1 MDSDPSTPA
10 APLPDDLPGPIAATS
25 TPRHP
30 RKRVWFASLLALAAG
45 LAITAMLVAWQRHR
59 AEAEQARHLS
69 ALAEGEYGALNAQLH
84 DYEFALRAMQG
95 AFLGQQVD
103 LAGFDRQYRVLDL
116 RRRLP
121 GLQALVFSARRDG
134 RDGTRYP
141 TLLVAPRAGN
151 DRVLGLDVRSQP
163 ANLVALERSRDTD
176 RAQLSAPFRL
186 VQDPP
191 THAPDGLLL
200 RLPVYSPGEPPR
212 TVAERRARFVGSL
225 AISFRISGL
234 AQHVFRPEWQ
244 RTLHLRVDDID
255 ARPPALVF
263 DSHPGLPLDDTSWHD
278 TRLLEFGGRRWRVTV
293 HDATHG
299 DLGLGDG
306 TPLLVAGIVGS
317 ALFALWIA
325 ALADSRRRALAVGE
339 AMSRRYRESEERF
352 RAVNELL
359 PALVLL
365 VREEDGRVA
374 YANQAARIRLGE
386 NVDGANLDDLFE
398 DPHRRAE
405 LLSVSDG
412 HSWDGVEAMLRS
424 TNGDRFW
431 ASVSISRVRINGRW
445 KRLVVASDIS
455 QQRQL
460 TELLSYQASHDAL
473 TELYNR
479 REFERRVERTLA
491 HAAAGGPRCALLY
504 VDLDQFKLIND
515 TSGHA
520 AGDQLLAQLA
530 QVMREQ
536 LRGGD
541 VLARLG
547 GDEFGVLASDV
558 QDEAGARLVAERLRQ
573 HIDGYTFVWEQ
584 ASYGITASI
593 GGVLLD
599 PSSSLKELFAQ
610 ADTACYLAKEAGRN
624 RVHFFSIE
632 DDAAAQ
638 RRTEMEWAHRL
649 RWALEAGRFRLY
661 FQEVHPLGALAGGAR
676 VELLLRLLDED
687 DRIVPPGAFIPA
699 AERYGLMPAID
710 RWVVETALSNLDRL
724 HPEGRGLQ
732 MVAINL
738 SAATIEDESL
748 VERIL
753 ALIREHEVDPRRL
766 CFEITETLAV
776 RNLAQVSRFMD
787 QLRKAGCRI
796 ALDDFGVGMS
806 SFGYLKNL
814 PVDMIK
820 IDGSFV
826 QDLTSDPMSLAIVRA
841 VTDIG
846 HQRGMQVVAE
856 WVDSEAILRVLAEIG
871 VDHAQGYA
879 LHRPEPVVMHRA

>member
-1 MDSDPSTPA
+1 MPGGR
-10 APLPDDLPGPIAATS
+10 LPRALQVPWLLG
-25 TPRHP
+25 
-30 RKRVWFASLLALAAG
+30 LLALVAG
-45 LAITAMLVAWQRHR
+45 LLITFALVAWQHKQSRR
-59 AEAEQARHLS
+59 ERGQQLTALADAEFTMLQARL
-69 ALAEGEYGALNAQLH
+69 Q
-84 DYEFALRAMQG
+84 DYDLALRAVQADFLSERLDAA
-95 AFLGQQVD
+95 AF
-103 LAGFDRQYRVLDL
+103 ARTYRVLEL

-121 GLQALVFSARRDG
+121 GLQALVYSEPRATPG
-134 RDGTRYP
+134 GIAYP
-141 TLLVAPRAGN
+141 TLYVVPLAGN
-151 DRVLGLDVRSQP
+151 ERVVGLDVRTQP
-163 ANLVALERSRDTD
+163 ANLAALRISRDLD
-176 RAQLSAPFRL
+176 QPMLSAPFRL
-186 VQDPP
+186 IQDAPA
-191 THAPDGLLL
+191 HEPDGLLL
-200 RLPVYSPGEPPR
+200 RLPAFTPGDPPR
-212 TVAERRARFVGSL
+212 DVDERRARFAGSV
-225 AISFRISGL
+225 AISFRISRL
-234 AQHVFRPEWQ
+234 AEHAFRPEW
-244 RTLHLRVDDID
+244 RRALHLHIDDID
-255 ARPPALVF
+255 ARPAVRVY
-263 DSHPGLPLDDTSWHD
+263 DSRRGEHRGTQGWRQSRVLA
-278 TRLLEFGGRRWRVTV
+278 FGGRHWRFDV
-293 HDATHG
+293 HDAEHG
-299 DLGLGDG
+299 AVELHEVL
-306 TPLLVAGIVGS
+306 PLMFAGIAGS
-317 ALFALWIA
+317 VLFALWIA
-325 ALADSRRRALAVGE
+325 SLAGARRRAVQLGE
-339 AMSRRYRESEERF
+339 AMSQRYRESEERF

-365 VREEDGRVA
+365 AREQDGRIV
-374 YANQAARIRLGE
+374 YANQAARVRLGAT
-386 NVDGANLDDLFE
+386 VDGARLDDLFE
-398 DPHRRAE
+398 DAHRRAE
-405 LLSVSDG
+405 LLDVAEG
-412 HSWDGVEAMLRS
+412 HGWENVEAMLRS

-431 ASVSISRVRINGRW
+431 ASISMSRVRINERW

-473 TELYNR
+473 TELFNR
-479 REFERRVERTLA
+479 REFERHVERTLA
-491 HAAAGGPRCALLY
+491 HMAAGGPRCALLY
-504 VDLDQFKLIND
+504 IDLDQFKLIND

-558 QDEAGARLVAERLRQ
+558 HDEAGASLVAERLRQ
-573 HIDGYTFVWEQ
+573 HIDGFSFVWEQ

-599 PSSSLKELFAQ
+599 PSSSLKELLAQ
-610 ADTACYLAKEAGRN
+610 ADTACYMAKESGRN
-624 RVHFFSIE
+624 RVHFFSST
-632 DDAAAQ
+632 DDATAQ

-661 FQEVHPLGALAGGAR
+661 YQEVHPLAGLAGGAR
-676 VELLLRLLDED
+676 LELLLRLVDED

-710 RWVVETALSNLDRL
+710 RWVLETALANLDRL
-724 HPEGRGLQ
+724 HPEGRGLR

-738 SAATIEDESL
+738 SGGTIEDASF
-748 VERIL
+748 VEHIL
-753 ALIREHEVDPRRL
+753 ELIARHGVDPRRL

-776 RNLAQVSRFMD
+776 RNLAQVSRFMGK
-787 QLRKAGCRI
+787 LRKAGCRI

-826 QDLTSDPMSLAIVRA
+826 QDLTSDPMSHAIVRA

-856 WVDSEAILRVLAEIG
+856 WVDSEAIIQALAALG

-879 LHRPEPVVMHRA
+879 LHRPEPAMMYRES